1 MTEVKALLLD
11 ISNALRNPGQTYP
24 VAAQVELEPVEVL
37 GDTIRFGDI
46 SLKGTMVGAGETV
59 TIEGEL
65 STKVHAHCAL
75 CLEEVT
81 SDMTVQVSG
90 IFSRQP
96 QADDPDLYPIE
107 GSKAEILDMIRDAL
121 LLELPMQ
128 FLCKEDC
135 AGLCPVCG
143 ANRNR
148 VACTCQEG
156 GERQNP
162 FTALKQLLTEDEEV

>member
-1 MTEVKALLLD
+1 MLLD

-37 GDTIRFGDI
+37 GDTIRFEDI

-96 QADDPDLYPIE
+96 QADDPDL
-107 GSKAEILDMIRDAL
+107 
-121 LLELPMQ
+121 
-128 FLCKEDC
+128 
-135 AGLCPVCG
+135 
-143 ANRNR
+143 
-148 VACTCQEG
+148 
-156 GERQNP
+156 
-162 FTALKQLLTEDEEV
+162 

>member
-1 MTEVKALLLD
+1 MLLD
-11 ISNALRNPGQTYP
+11 VSNALRNPGQTYP
-24 VAAQVELEPVEVL
+24 VAVKVELEPVEVM
-37 GDTIRFGDI
+37 GDTIRFEDI
-46 SLKGTMVGAGETV
+46 ALNGTMVGAGETV
-59 TIEGEL
+59 TIEGTI
-65 STKVHAHCAL
+65 SAKVYAHCAM
-75 CLEEVT
+75 CLDEVI
-81 SDMTVQVSG
+81 SDMEIQASG
-90 IFSRQP
+90 ILSRQP
-96 QADDPDLYPIE
+96 QQDDPDLYPIE
-107 GSKAEILDMIRDAL
+107 GSKAEISDMVRDAL

>member
-1 MTEVKALLLD
+1 MLLD
-11 ISNALRNPGQTYP
+11 VSNALRNPGQTYP
-24 VAAQVELEPVEVL
+24 VKVNVELEPVEVF
-37 GDTIRFGDI
+37 GDTIRFDEI
-46 SLKGTMVGAGETV
+46 SLEGVMVGAGEKVTV
-59 TIEGEL
+59 EGEI
-65 STKVHAHCAL
+65 SAKVYAHCAL
-75 CLEEVT
+75 CLDEVT
-81 SDMTVQVSG
+81 SAMKIETSAV
-90 IFSRQP
+90 FSRQP

-107 GSKAEILDMIRDAL
+107 GSKAELLDMVREAL

-128 FLCKEDC
+128 FFCKEDC